1 MHDASPAACVTSCAW
16 PAIVTVALRAPPVFA
31 LTVIDTLPLP
41 VPDIGLTVS
50 QSALSD
56 TLQEHV
62 PALAVTDT
70 LCVPPSAATL

>member
-1 MHDASPAACVTSCAW
+1 
-16 PAIVTVALRAPPVFA
+16 VFA

-50 QSALSD
+50 QAALSD
-56 TLQEHV
+56 TLQEQV

-70 LCVPPSAATL
+70 LCVPPPAATL